1 MKNILK
7 AIILCFVILCITFTA
22 GCQKPEPVPTG
33 FPVTAAG
40 VTLDAK
46 PQRVVCLTA
55 GAVDAVKYFAGED
68 IIVGVCDN
76 ANLSSD
82 VMNVGTAANADAD
95 KIIGLSCDLVFTNE
109 KLSEAASQKLALAG
123 VKVAILPVP
132 VYYNEL
138 KQYYSNFANLLF
150 GTINAESKIAA
161 AMTAVTATATEA
173 APSAL
178 LIPYTDTV
186 ATPDTVMGQL
196 LSCAGYKNAAEGC
209 VDFIMSKEA
218 IFDAAPQIIF
228 CGKGIKDTLA
238 SDPVLSKIP
247 AVLNNKVYEIDTDA
261 LRLPGN
267 RFAQVIEDMK
277 AATAA
282 NPAASQSD
290 TSSTG
295 E

>member
-7 AIILCFVILCITFTA
+7 AVTLCFMVFCVTFTA
-22 GCQKPEPVPTG
+22 GCKKSEPVPTG

-46 PQRVVCLTA
+46 PQRVVCLTQ

-68 IIVGVCDN
+68 VIVGVCDN
-76 ANLSSD
+76 ASVNGDIL
-82 VMNVGTAANADAD
+82 NVGTAATADAD
-95 KIIGLSCDLVFTNE
+95 KIISLSCDIVFTNE

-123 VKVAILPVP
+123 VKVAVRPVP

-138 KQYYSNFANLLF
+138 EQYYSDFANLLF
-150 GTINAESKIAA
+150 GTIDAESKITA
-161 AMTAVTATATEA
+161 AMTAVTVTTAESST
-173 APSAL
+173 PAL
-178 LIPYTDTV
+178 LIVQTDTV

-228 CGKGIKDTLA
+228 CGKGVKDALA
-238 SDPVLSKIP
+238 ADPVLSKIP
-247 AVLNNKVYEIDTDA
+247 AVVNNKVFEIDTDA

-267 RFAQVIEDMK
+267 RFAQVISDMES
-277 AATAA
+277 
-282 NPAASQSD
+282 AASASNTDAQS
-290 TSSTG
+290 TSSIG